1 MAMRDLL
8 AAEWLKLRTTR
19 LLYGMAAATVLLSV
33 AAVAGAVL
41 AADRS
46 GVPLSS
52 TEGLERV
59 LPVTGTGALVVLLA
73 GTLIAAGEHRHGT
86 ANGIFLT
93 TPRRYRVVLAKLA
106 IGAWVGLGAGLVTA
120 AACVATAASLF
131 STKGASFPFGD
142 HDVWLIVAGTLAYT
156 TLFAVLGVALGTL
169 IRNQVLAVAVALAWI
184 GIVEHILVSLAP
196 GVGRWLPAAAGQAIV
211 RTPLDDL
218 LSPGAGLVLLAG
230 YAVVIAAAGVRFT
243 VSRDV

>member
-1 MAMRDLL
+1 MRDLL

-19 LLYGMAAATVLLSV
+19 LLYGMAAAAVLLSF
-33 AAVAGAVL
+33 AAVTGAAL
-41 AADRS
+41 AADRA
-46 GVPLSS
+46 GVPLAS

-86 ANGIFLT
+86 AAGTFLT

-106 IGAWVGLGAGLVTA
+106 VGAWVGLGAGLVTA
-120 AACVATAASLF
+120 AACVATAAALF
-131 STKGASFPFGD
+131 SAKGATFPFGD
-142 HDVWLIVAGTLAYT
+142 HDVWLNVAGTLAYT

-169 IRNQVLAVAVALAWI
+169 IRNQVLAVACALAWLAI
-184 GIVEHILVSLAP
+184 IEHTLVNLVP
-196 GVGRWLPAAAGQAIV
+196 DLGRWLPAAAGQAIV

-218 LSPGAGLVLLAG
+218 LSPLAG
-230 YAVVIAAAGVRFT
+230 AAVLTAYGVAIALAGIRVAAI
-243 VSRDV
+243 RDT